1 MRLQF
6 QWFNV
11 AAIDRIEIR
20 QRICDRRDPPPVR
33 KRGMTARFLMVP
45 LLPERG
51 P

>member
-11 AAIDRIEIR
+11 AAINRIEIR
-20 QRICDRRDPPPVR
+20 QRICDRRDPPAVR
-33 KRGMTARFLMVP
+33 KCGINARFLMVP
-45 LLPERG
+45 LLPECG